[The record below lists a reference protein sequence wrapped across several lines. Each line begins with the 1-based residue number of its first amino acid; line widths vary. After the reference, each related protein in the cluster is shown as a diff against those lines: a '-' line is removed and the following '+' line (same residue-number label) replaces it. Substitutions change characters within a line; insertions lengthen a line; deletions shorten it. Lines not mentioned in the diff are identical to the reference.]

1 MSLLGAK
8 SIFFLLPAVMDNHD
22 VDVRIQRQK
31 NFKLEFSFD
40 ITTEAFLSTS
50 AIAVVLCCLQICSFT
65 FSLLKDIHSYF

>member
-1 MSLLGAK
+1 MTPRSILL
-8 SIFFLLPAVMDNHD
+8 LLPAVMENHD
-22 VDVRIQRQK
+22 VYVRTQRQK
-31 NFKLEFSFD
+31 KFKLEFTFD